1 MKKKRDSKRMKKTK
15 NGRMQSREK
24 KALKIYSPRGE
35 LLFTGRDGFSVNY
48 QELLRKKTRGR

>member
-15 NGRMQSREK
+15 NGRVPRKEK

-35 LLFTGRDGFSVNY
+35 LLFTGRDNFSINY
-48 QELLRKKTRGR
+48 QELLRRKTRGR